1 VLVRGVAFDRLDQVG
16 DEVGAPAQLYVDAAP
31 PLLQHVPRPHQTV
44 VVEHDIDRRRD
55 YERAEQVTG
64 IP

>member
-1 VLVRGVAFDRLDQVG
+1 LTVSIQVG
-16 DEVGAPAQLYVDAAP
+16 DKVGVPAQLDVDAAP

-55 YERAEQVTG
+55 HTAL
-64 IP
+64 IK